1 MEPLLARPPEEGAR
15 LLALHHL
22 DQAAAAFPR
31 LHPPTP
37 ETSADSEALHD
48 FRVALRR
55 LRSCLRSYA
64 PWLDESLP
72 KKLRRRLKKLADAT
86 GPGRDTEVQIEWL
99 RGRPR
104 QLGSH
109 HRAGLAWLLA
119 RLEERMREANEEMAG
134 HVPDEFPRLEQA
146 LRKQLST
153 YRTEIHLDADAP
165 RPTLAEA
172 TAAVLR
178 RQAEE
183 LRSHLARVTGPDD
196 EKEAHEARIS
206 AKRLRYLLE
215 PFTEELAEAA
225 SVVKHMKGLQDVLGE
240 LHDAHVLARELAEAV
255 EAAAVE
261 RARRLLEIQISAT
274 PDESRIR
281 LERRRVQEP
290 GILALARL
298 NRARRDRL
306 FDDLE
311 SNWLDGRREELFQEV
326 EALAARLEAG
336 ERGEGS

>member
-15 LLALHHL
+15 LLALYHL

-31 LHPPTP
+31 LHPP
-37 ETSADSEALHD
+37 ENSADPEALHD

-55 LRSCLRSYA
+55 LRSGLRSYA
-64 PWLDESLP
+64 SWLDESLS
-72 KKLRRRLKKLADAT
+72 KKLLRRLKKLADAT
-86 GPGRDTEVQIEWL
+86 GPCRDTEVQIEWL
-99 RGRPR
+99 RGQPR
-104 QLGSH
+104 QLSSH

-119 RLEERMREANEEMAG
+119 RLEARMREADEEMAG

-153 YRTEIHLDADAP
+153 YRTEVHLDADAA

-183 LRSHLARVTGPDD
+183 LRSHLARVEGPGD
-196 EKEAHEARIS
+196 EKEAHAARIS

-215 PFTEELAEAA
+215 PFLEELPEAA
-225 SVVKHMKGLQDVLGE
+225 SVVKHMKGLQDILGE
-240 LHDAHVLARELAEAV
+240 LHDAHVLARELAESLDS
-255 EAAAVE
+255 AAVE
-261 RARRLLEIQISAT
+261 RTRRLLEIQTSGT
-274 PDESRIR
+274 PDESLLRA
-281 LERRRVQEP
+281 ERRRVREP

-298 NRARRDRL
+298 NHARRDRL

-311 SNWLDGRREELFQEV
+311 SGWLDGRREELFQEM
-326 EALAARLEAG
+326 EAVASRL
-336 ERGEGS
+336 GEGS